1 MTVEESLTVIASGE
15 LVECTTNNELKTYRF
30 YLSTP
35 APAPFIGLAI
45 GYFFFNTI
53 KSMNYFFFKSQIIR
67 ISCGFKYSGNNQLL
81 SSRFINTLNQYHKFR
96 SRSNQNQLFYFHK
109 ILFFFSLAT

>member
-1 MTVEESLTVIASGE
+1 LFTTGHDARLWFPCVDSYCEPSTWTIEVTVEESLTVVASGE

-53 KSMNYFFFKSQIIR
+53 ESLNVYF
-67 ISCGFKYSGNNQLL
+67 
-81 SSRFINTLNQYHKFR
+81 LNSDH
-96 SRSNQNQLFYFHK
+96 SNQ
-109 ILFFFSLAT
+109 